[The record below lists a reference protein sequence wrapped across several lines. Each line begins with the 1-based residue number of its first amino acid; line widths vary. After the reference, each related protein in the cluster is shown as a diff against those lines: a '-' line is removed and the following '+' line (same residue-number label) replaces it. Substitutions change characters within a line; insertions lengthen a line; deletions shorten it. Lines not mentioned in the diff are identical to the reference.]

1 MIKSV
6 QSTFTL
12 PKMSGRFIGM
22 GIHKMQMIGIVREN
36 LIFILMTKRN
46 NHEYCNVVP
55 LTLNCMEA
63 DKIKETGCFFGHTVF
78 HSNFHQYAS
87 QMVLL
92 SFRIV
97 ESFSRKNRSALSID
111 LRRMISRSSF

>member
-6 QSTFTL
+6 QSKFTL

-63 DKIKETGCFFGHTVF
+63 DKIKETGCFFSVIF

-97 ESFSRKNRSALSID
+97 ESFSRKNISALSID
-111 LRRMISRSSF
+111 LKRMISRSSF